1 MPLSINLISSCLP
14 IFHRKSLSSSSWWCH
29 TVRVSGTQRNVSNL
43 NGKSMLGPNPPS
55 SFIDD
60 EENGNSTVVWWS
72 HAEIDK
78 RLGNKAAESFCSIH
92 PFNSIGLALV
102 RLALAQWYAVRRR
115 GLADRFE
122 FIVLQER
129 SIHWQRFRPR
139 PRLITDKL
147 SFLSTSAAGE
157 TLFCSQHK
165 RKPLLPKCLSKR
177 FANQQKNVRPI
188 FSLCY

>member
-1 MPLSINLISSCLP
+1 MSPHFSSQVVVVVVVVVPYSQSEWNAAECLESEWQINA
-14 IFHRKSLSSSSWWCH
+14 R
-29 TVRVSGTQRNVSNL
+29 
-43 NGKSMLGPNPPS
+43 PNPPS

-60 EENGNSTVVWWS
+60 EENGNSVVVRWS

-78 RLGNKAAESFCSIH
+78 RLGNKAAKVFFIHSIPSVLLSFDS
-92 PFNSIGLALV
+92 
-102 RLALAQWYAVRRR
+102 LAQWYAVRRR

-122 FIVLQER
+122 FIVLQED
-129 SIHWQRFRPR
+129 IHRRHPGHDISPR

-157 TLFCSQHK
+157 TLFCSKYK

-177 FANQQKNVRPI
+177 FANQQKILVQSSHSAI
-188 FSLCY
+188 KL